1 MDVYNDYYNPGSYD
15 ERLLADKLGFS
26 KKPFNLNEKLRND
39 ELEEKLRQSKE
50 ELQRAR
56 RELETQAKQP
66 RREHFTVG
74 GCGCGCDNMR
84 SSATNAPEAQHAAPR
99 DLHAQPNAQP
109 STSSIPAQ
117 DTIFGMPMKN
127 FLILVVAVFMAVL
140 MFQHNQL
147 SYEIRELKN
156 ILKPNQQPQTQQPPP
171 V

>member
-84 SSATNAPEAQHAAPR
+84 SSATNAPEVSSVAQTGVSSAV
-99 DLHAQPNAQP
+99 PNP
-109 STSSIPAQ
+109 IPAQ
-117 DTIFGMPMKN
+117 DTMFGMPMKN

-156 ILKPNQQPQTQQPPP
+156 ILKPQSQPQQSQQPPP
-171 V
+171 ATV

>member
-84 SSATNAPEAQHAAPR
+84 SSATNAPEAQ
-99 DLHAQPNAQP
+99 PNAQP

-117 DTIFGMPMKN
+117 DTMFGMPMKN

-147 SYEIRELKN
+147 THEIRELKN
-156 ILKPNQQPQTQQPPP
+156 ILKPHQQPQTQQPPP